1 MASVSKGQTDLSF
14 IMDLRLE
21 LPGSDSFRAIA
32 GKNSGFWALLWLQ
45 SGQLGVGRCEL
56 LYCGENRL

>member
-21 LPGSDSFRAIA
+21 LPGLDSFRAGT
-32 GKNSGFWALLWLQ
+32 GKNSRFWALLWLQ

-56 LYCGENRL
+56 LSCGENCL